1 MNSAINTSTGA
12 NRGICSMKY
21 AVIAESLTPD
31 FTAAGDRLSH
41 HVLKSI
47 SYFFLRIILKEKFI
61 QRTKQESS
69 IQRFEVTHWRSE
81 SEFLLTLRDPRMFV
95 SEIDHTAISAWS
107 KPAAPA
113 EPVLSLCTTLG
124 SQGAQN
130 PCVRWGSRGQGR
142 CKRMAQVLW
151 WTPRWQIMET

>member
-1 MNSAINTSTGA
+1 MQTEEFAVWNMLSLQKVWHQILQQQGIGFHITSW
-12 NRGICSMKY
+12 NQ
-21 AVIAESLTPD
+21 L
-31 FTAAGDRLSH
+31 
-41 HVLKSI
+41 VL
-47 SYFFLRIILKEKFI
+47 FFLRIIFKEKFI

-95 SEIDHTAISAWS
+95 SEIDYTAISAWS

-130 PCVRWGSRGQGR
+130 TCARWGSRGQGR
-142 CKRMAQVLW
+142 CKSMAQVLW